1 MDNQPYALVVD
12 NSPVIRRIVS
22 SVLEKKGWVVQTA
35 ENGLEALDFIASR
48 RPDIIFTDL
57 IMPKIDGEK
66 LAYIIRSTPELKH
79 IFLVILSGVAMEDD
93 DHTAKLGADVCI
105 AKGPAATMRDHILAA
120 LVKFKSGIRNEGNI
134 EGMENLYPRE
144 VTKELLVSKRHR
156 DVILANMTEGVVEL
170 NHEGRIVMANSAAIQ
185 LFGIDE
191 AKLLSHRVYTMFPQ
205 EEQQIVKKWIASLV
219 PSGDL
224 APLVFDY
231 DQPVE
236 LQGQQVIINFVPV
249 AEEDTVFIIVILKDI
264 TPHKLLEKK
273 QRKLEKEL
281 HRIQKIDA
289 MSVMASGIAHDFNNL
304 LTVING
310 NVEMSRFLNKE
321 KQVDALLEEAG
332 KALQL
337 TVQLIRKFTTFS
349 DNYLPQTKKVNLSEL
364 VTETLEH
371 ELADTNIALEIEDK
385 SRDAS
390 VKLDASLIHQVLTNL
405 TSNAVDAMNGQG
417 TIQVAMELV
426 DGEIEAG
433 QTGQPLPSC
442 ELVRIV
448 FKDNGPGIAP
458 EILDHVFDPYFSTKQ
473 KGSQKGMGLGLTIV
487 HSTIKKHRGMVWVES
502 QPGLGCSVHMYLPI
516 TETPATSEAIF
527 EEHVARQPRV
537 LVMDDDEMMRVINQ
551 KMFQH
556 YNCNVSL
563 ASSGEEAVALYLK
576 GEKEEAG
583 FDLTLLDLRVNE
595 GMGGVEASAHILE
608 CNPEAK
614 IILISGD
621 AGNEV
626 ILNYKEYGFVAALT
640 KPFSIDTVESV
651 VQHFLHKENI

>member
-1 MDNQPYALVVD
+1 MDDQPYALVVD

-22 SVLEKKGWVVQTA
+22 SVLEKEGWLVQTA

-48 RPDIIFTDL
+48 RPGIIFTDL

-66 LAYIIRSTPELKH
+66 LSYIIRSTPELKH

-105 AKGPAATMRDHILAA
+105 AKGPAATMRTHILAA
-120 LVKFKSGIRNEGNI
+120 LVKFKAGIRNEGNI
-134 EGMENLYPRE
+134 EGMEDLYPRE

-170 NHEGRIVMANSAAIQ
+170 NHEGRIVMANSAAIK

-191 AKLLSHRVYTMFPQ
+191 AKLLSHRVYTMFP
-205 EEQQIVKKWIASLV
+205 EKEQQVVKKWIASLV
-219 PSGDL
+219 PPRNL
-224 APLVFDY
+224 APLIFDY
-231 DQPVE
+231 DKPVD
-236 LQGQQVIINFVPV
+236 LGGQQVIINFVPV
-249 AEEDTVFIIVILKDI
+249 AEDDTAFIIGILKDI

-273 QRKLEKEL
+273 QKKLEKEL

-321 KQVDALLEEAG
+321 KQIEALLDEAG

-364 VTETLEH
+364 VTETLQH
-371 ELADTNIALEIEDK
+371 ELADTHISLEIEDK
-385 SRDAS
+385 SRDAP

-405 TSNAVDAMNGQG
+405 SSNAIDAMNGRG
-417 TIQVAMELV
+417 TIQVAMEMV

-433 QTGQPLPSC
+433 QTGQPLPSG
-442 ELVRIV
+442 ELVRLV
-448 FKDNGPGIAP
+448 FKDTGPGIAP

-473 KGSQKGMGLGLTIV
+473 KGAQKGMGLGLTIV

-502 QPGLGCSVHMYLPI
+502 KPGFGCAVHMYLPI
-516 TETPATSEAIF
+516 SEIPVTSEALLEQF
-527 EEHVARQPRV
+527 ARQPRV
-537 LVMDDDEMMRVINQ
+537 LVMDDDEMMRIINQ

-556 YNCNVSL
+556 YNCNVTL
-563 ASSGEEAVALYLK
+563 ASSGEEAVALFRK
-576 GEKEEAG
+576 GEKEETG

-595 GMGGVEASAHILE
+595 GMGGVETSEKILA

-626 ILNYKEYGFVAALT
+626 ILNYKEYGFVEALT

-651 VQHFLHKENI
+651 VRQFLRQDTP

>member
-1 MDNQPYALVVD
+1 M
-12 NSPVIRRIVS
+12 
-22 SVLEKKGWVVQTA
+22 
-35 ENGLEALDFIASR
+35 
-48 RPDIIFTDL
+48 
-57 IMPKIDGEK
+57 
-66 LAYIIRSTPELKH
+66 
-79 IFLVILSGVAMEDD
+79 VILSGVAMEDD
-93 DHTAKLGADVCI
+93 DHTAQLGADVCI
-105 AKGPAATMRDHILAA
+105 AKGPAATMRTHILAA
-120 LVKFKSGIRNEGNI
+120 LATFKSGARNEGSI
-134 EGMENLYPRE
+134 EGVEDLYPRE

-156 DVILANMTEGVVEL
+156 DVVLANMTEGVVEL
-170 NHEGRIVMANSAAIQ
+170 NHEGRIVMANGAAIK

-191 AKLLSHRVYTMFPQ
+191 AKLLSRRVYTMFP
-205 EEQQIVKKWIASLV
+205 EKEQQVVKKWIASLV
-219 PSGDL
+219 PPGGL

-231 DQPVE
+231 DEPVD
-236 LQGQQVIINFVPV
+236 LIGQQVIINFVPV
-249 AEEDTVFIIVILKDI
+249 AEDDTVFIIGILKDI

-273 QRKLEKEL
+273 QKKLEKEL

-289 MSVMASGIAHDFNNL
+289 MSMMASGIAHDFNNL

-321 KQVDALLEEAG
+321 TQVEALLDEAG
-332 KALQL
+332 RALQL

-364 VTETLEH
+364 VTKTLQH
-371 ELADTNIALEIEDK
+371 ELVDTHISLEIEDK

-390 VKLDASLIHQVLTNL
+390 VKLDASLIHQVLANL
-405 TSNAVDAMNGQG
+405 TSNSVDAMNGRG
-417 TIQVAMELV
+417 TIQVSMEMV

-442 ELVRIV
+442 ELVRII
-448 FKDNGPGIAP
+448 FKDNGAGITP

-473 KGSQKGMGLGLTIV
+473 KGAQKGMGLGLTIV

-502 QPGLGCSVHMYLPI
+502 KPGLGCAVHMYLPV
-516 TETPATSEAIF
+516 TEPPVISEALF
-527 EEHVARQPRV
+527 EEQLARQPRV
-537 LVMDDDEMMRVINQ
+537 LVMDDDEMMRIINQ

-563 ASSGEEAVALYLK
+563 ASNGEEAVALFHK

-583 FDLTLLDLRVNE
+583 FDLTLLDLRVDE
-595 GMGGVEASAHILE
+595 GMGGVEASEKILE
-608 CNPEAK
+608 CNPGAK

-640 KPFSIDTVESV
+640 KPFSIDTVEYV
-651 VQHFLHKENI
+651 VQQFLHQDNL

>member
-22 SVLEKKGWVVQTA
+22 SVLEKEGWLVQTA

-48 RPDIIFTDL
+48 RPGIIFTDL

-66 LAYIIRSTPELKH
+66 LSYFIRNTPDLKH

-93 DHTAKLGADVCI
+93 FHTTKLGADVCI
-105 AKGPAATMRDHILAA
+105 AKGPAATMRTHILAA
-120 LVKFKSGIRNEGNI
+120 LVKFKSGIRNAGTI
-134 EGMENLYPRE
+134 EGMEDLYPRE
-144 VTKELLVSKRHR
+144 VTTELLVSKRHR

-170 NHEGRIVMANSAAIQ
+170 NHEGRIVMANSAAVQ

-191 AKLLSHRVYTMFPQ
+191 AQLLSHRIYNMFP
-205 EEQQIVKKWIASLV
+205 EKEQQVVKKWIASLV
-219 PSGDL
+219 PPVDL

-231 DQPVE
+231 DKPVA
-236 LQGQQVIINFVPV
+236 LAGQQIIINFVPV
-249 AEEDTVFIIVILKDI
+249 PEDETVFIIGILKDI
-264 TPHKLLEKK
+264 TSHKLLDKK

-281 HRIQKIDA
+281 NRIQKIDA

-304 LTVING
+304 LTIISG
-310 NVEMSRFLNKE
+310 NLEMSRFLTKE
-321 KQVDALLEEAG
+321 KKVDELLNEAA

-364 VTETLEH
+364 VTKTLQD
-371 ELADTNIALEIEDK
+371 ELEDTNISLEIEDK

-390 VKLDASLIHQVLTNL
+390 IKLDASLIHQVLTNL
-405 TSNAVDAMNGQG
+405 TSNAVDAMNCRG
-417 TIQVAMELV
+417 TIQVAMEMV
-426 DGEIEAG
+426 DGQIEAG

-442 ELVRIV
+442 ELVRII
-448 FKDNGPGIAP
+448 FKDTGPGIAP

-502 QPGLGCSVHMYLPI
+502 KPGLGCAVHMYLPV
-516 TETPATSEAIF
+516 TSEAMF
-527 EEHVARQPRV
+527 EEQLARQPRV
-537 LVMDDDEMMRVINQ
+537 LVMDDDEMMRIINK

-563 ASSGEEAVALYLK
+563 ATSGEEAVALFLK
-576 GEKEEAG
+576 GEKEETV
-583 FDLTLLDLRVNE
+583 FDLVLLDLRVNE
-595 GMGGVEASAHILE
+595 GMGGVEASEKILE

-614 IILISGD
+614 VILISGD

-626 ILNYKEYGFVAALT
+626 ILNYQEYGFVAALT
-640 KPFSIDTVESV
+640 KPFSVDTVQSV
-651 VQHFLHKENI
+651 VQHFLHQENT